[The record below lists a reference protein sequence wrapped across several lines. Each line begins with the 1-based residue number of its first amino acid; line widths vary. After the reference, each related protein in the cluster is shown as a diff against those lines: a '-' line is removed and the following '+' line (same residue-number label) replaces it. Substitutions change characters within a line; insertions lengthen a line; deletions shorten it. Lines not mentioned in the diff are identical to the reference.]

1 MNEYQA
7 NIYPGNV
14 ANPTIAHAD
23 PSRKNIAVCFS
34 GGGSRALTCAWG
46 QLIGLNTLKDN
57 SGKPLLDDVR
67 YISSVSGGSWAA
79 VLYTFPPDKFTDAE
93 FLGDSY
99 SPSQLYYDL
108 DKPGGLNVSKIG
120 SSALG
125 KIPQNFSNLFEIDPL
140 KNIIADFI
148 TITALKGMH
157 LSTSIKWLWAYIVGE
172 NVLADFDLYT
182 YKNSFFKPHETPWQY
197 SDAKFFSLSKAY
209 AASNI
214 FSKAKA
220 PPQDA
225 FVYARTDSDGQPACP
240 MLIVNTNIVAKNCPD
255 NNMTAPIQIPTQV
268 SAVAAGI
275 YGVNPCTIDSV
286 GGGCVESFAF
296 TSDLLLPSGTA
307 EVAGEFT
314 RRYTLTDI
322 TAVSSAFYAATLI
335 ELMRK
340 VMARMMVQNNL
351 QLHSHFLNFVK
362 DEAGLILSHIQPIL
376 IDIHSRL
383 SAMNE
388 ELKFLTKED
397 LVPQYNYWP
406 VSHVS
411 QGATANQNTDF
422 TDGGNLENTGVAGL
436 LAQVQGTVGNII
448 AFVNGSEVLEQKHGQ
463 IIAAT
468 QIAPLFGVAYNSKSL
483 EPFKNYLPNGV
494 NPFTGK
500 TDPVGFLQVFD
511 NSNGEF
517 DNLRQGLYTANGAGA
532 KTDAAFF
539 LQTLTVVENTL
550 LGIAQTY
557 PVNVLWVQNAQVNH
571 WQSQITDATLLQKIQ
586 AGQKMGLIDGLDK
599 LDLLGKLD
607 EFANF
612 PYYNTFFKIHQTAA
626 ETNTL
631 AQMWAWC
638 VSNKESPLSDAI
650 VKMFAMA

>member
-14 ANPTIAHAD
+14 TNPTITHAD
-23 PSRKNIAVCFS
+23 SNRKSIAVCFS

-46 QLIGLNTLKDN
+46 QLIGLNTLKDE
-57 SGKPLLDDVR
+57 SGKPLLDEVR

-79 VLYTFPPDKFTDAE
+79 VLYTFRPEKFTDAE
-93 FLGDSY
+93 FLGNSY
-99 SPSQLYYDL
+99 NPSQLYYDQ
-108 DKPGGLNVSKIG
+108 DKPGSLNVSKMG
-120 SSALG
+120 PSALG
-125 KIPQNFSNLFEIDPL
+125 KIPQNFSNLFEIDPF

-157 LSTSIKWLWAYIVGE
+157 LSTSVKWLWAYIIGE

-182 YKNSFFKPHETPWQY
+182 YKNSIFKPHETPWQY
-197 SDAKFFSLSKAY
+197 PDAKFFSLSKAY
-209 AASNI
+209 ATSNI

-220 PPQDA
+220 PPKNA

-240 MLIVNTNIVAKNCPD
+240 MLIVNNNIIAKSCPG

-275 YGVNPCTIDSV
+275 YGANPCTIDNV

-296 TSDLLLPSGTA
+296 TSDLLLLSGAA
-307 EVAGEFT
+307 EITGEFR
-314 RRYTLTDI
+314 RRYTLADI
-322 TAVSSAFYAATLI
+322 TAGSSAFYASTLI

-340 VMARMMVQNNL
+340 MMAKMMEQNNL

-362 DEAGLILSHIQPIL
+362 NEAGLILSHIQPIL
-376 IDIHSRL
+376 SDIHSKL

-397 LVPQYNYWP
+397 FVPQYNYWP
-406 VSHVS
+406 VSRVS
-411 QGATANQNTDF
+411 QGASANQNTDF

-436 LAQVQGTVGNII
+436 LAQVQGTVSNII
-448 AFVNGSEVLEQKHGQ
+448 AFVNGEDVLEQKQGQ
-463 IIAAT
+463 VIAAT
-468 QIAPLFGVAYNSKSL
+468 QIARLFGVAYNENLKL
-483 EPFKNYLPNGV
+483 FKNYLPDGV
-494 NPFTGK
+494 NPFTHQI
-500 TDPVGFLQVFD
+500 DPVGFLQVFD
-511 NSNGEF
+511 NSNAEF
-517 DNLRQGLYTANGAGA
+517 DKLRQGLYTANGAGA

-539 LQTLTVVENTL
+539 LQTLKVVENTL
-550 LGIAQTY
+550 LGITQTY
-557 PVNVLWVQNAQVNH
+557 SVNVLWVQNALVNN
-571 WQSQITDATLLQKIQ
+571 WQNQITDATLKQKIQ
-586 AGQKMGLIDGLDK
+586 TGQKKGFLA
-599 LDLLGKLD
+599 
-607 EFANF
+607 EFADF
-612 PYYNTFFKIHQTAA
+612 PYYSTFLKIHQTAA

-638 VSNKESPLSDAI
+638 VSNKESPLSAAI
-650 VKMFAMA
+650 TKMFASA